1 MEFSNEEQKVP
12 TGVKVIAIIE
22 FIFKGFA
29 IILSLFSMA
38 FIGSAS
44 SMLSKAE
51 LDQVNS
57 AMPSTGVLV
66 ACLIAYIVIIIGAIM
81 LLKKNKVGLYLYIV
95 AYIVQFV
102 LGIVS
107 TGFSPFSIVGLV
119 LPVLMVVFV
128 MKDKELFGL

>member
-29 IILSLFSMA
+29 IIFSLIGMA

-57 AMPSTGVLV
+57 AMPSTGLIVGSI
-66 ACLIAYIVIIIGAIM
+66 IAYIVIIIGAIM
-81 LLKKNKVGLYLYIV
+81 LLKKNKVGLYLYIA
-95 AYIVQFV
+95 AYIVTFV
-102 LGIVS
+102 LGIIS
-107 TGFSPFSIVGLV
+107 SGLSLFSIVGLI